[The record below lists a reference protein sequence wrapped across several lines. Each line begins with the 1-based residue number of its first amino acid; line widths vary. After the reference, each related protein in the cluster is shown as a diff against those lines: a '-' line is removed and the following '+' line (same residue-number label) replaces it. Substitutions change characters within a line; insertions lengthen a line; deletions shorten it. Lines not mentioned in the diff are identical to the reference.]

1 MSGRR
6 TRRTAVTGIG
16 VVAPNGLHAETYWKN
31 VKDGTSVLDRVTRE
45 GCEHLPLR
53 VAGEVRGFDATAL
66 IEETFLVQTDKF
78 THFALAAADA
88 ALQDA
93 GLSPAAWTNAPYS
106 VGVVTAAGSG
116 GGEFGQR
123 ELQKLWGKGSR
134 FVGPYQSI
142 AWFYAASTGQIS
154 IRKGF
159 KGPCSVVAS
168 DEAGGLDAVAHA
180 ARAVHRG
187 TDVIVVGA
195 AEAPLAPYSAVCQ
208 LGYPELGGRI
218 GQGVGAALLSPA
230 ALSLVTSTFH
240 GAERNKALGVWAAIG
255 GTGSAAGV
263 LLGGALTDGPG
274 WPWVFFINVPVG
286 LLLLVVLPA
295 VIPVRAPQPVRL
307 DVPGALLVTAGTA
320 SLIYGLV
327 EAGDS
332 GWTDPSTLLALA
344 GAAAA
349 YTVFAAV
356 ERASRAPLM
365 DLRMFTRRPVL
376 AGAFLMLIATA
387 LLISYFFLGSVYLQ
401 HIRGLSPLRTGLVFL
416 PVAVATG
423 IGAHLASRLVGTL
436 GSRPTA
442 VAGMALAAT
451 GTIPLT
457 RLSQTGNVYAGL
469 LPGFV
474 IAALGIGAVLVT
486 AMTTALAMVEPAES
500 GLASGVVNTFHEV
513 GGSIG
518 VAVVSTV
525 AASGFARGSA
535 AGFRDAF
542 TVCAVAAGAGAV
554 VALGLVPRGK
564 PRSTGG
570 PHVH

>member
-1 MSGRR
+1 MTHSPAGTHHTVQQDHPPADPRR
-6 TRRTAVTGIG
+6 WTALALIC
-16 VVAPNGLHAETYWKN
+16 AAQFML
-31 VKDGTSVLDRVTRE
+31 VLDVTVVNVA
-45 GCEHLPLR
+45 LP
-53 VAGEVRGFDATAL
+53 DM
-66 IEETFLVQTDKF
+66 
-78 THFALAAADA
+78 AAD
-88 ALQDA
+88 LDL
-93 GLSPAAWTNAPYS
+93 GRSTLTW
-106 VGVVTAAGSG
+106 VVTAYTLCFG
-116 GGEFGQR
+116 GLMLLGGRLADALGARRILLTGLALFT
-123 ELQKLWGKGSR
+123 
-134 FVGPYQSI
+134 
-142 AWFYAASTGQIS
+142 AASLLTGLAQS
-154 IRKGF
+154 
-159 KGPCSVVAS
+159 
-168 DEAGGLDAVAHA
+168 
-180 ARAVHRG
+180 
-187 TDVIVVGA
+187 
-195 AEAPLAPYSAVCQ
+195 APML
-208 LGYPELGGRI
+208 LGGRI

-263 LLGGALTDGPG
+263 LLGGALTNGLG

-295 VIPVRAPQPVRL
+295 VIPVRAPQPARL
-307 DVPGALLVTAGTA
+307 DIPGALLVTAGTA

-349 YTVFAAV
+349 YTAFAAV

-423 IGAHLASRLVGTL
+423 IGAHLASRLVGTI

-442 VAGMALAAT
+442 VAGMTLAAA
-451 GTIPLT
+451 GTVPLT

-474 IAALGIGAVLVT
+474 IATLGIGAVLVT

-525 AASGFARGSA
+525 AASGFEHGSA
-535 AGFRDAF
+535 AGFRYAF